1 MLIKTF
7 QRGPVPHPEYG
18 NWSEVGYTL
27 ELRQPESDS
36 GWTSCRTK
44 YTLSGMVQGIGG
56 TGNYDAEQVIRE
68 SNLVKVIEYWKR
80 DDHNVPLT
88 DEDGE
93 WIFNQPDGEGE
104 VVLDSESGGFW
115 AYMDTKSAV
124 LNLIQ
129 ILDDYINLHWEDQL
143 GYW

>member
-18 NWSEVGYTL
+18 EWSEVGYTL
-27 ELRQPESDS
+27 ELRQVEDD
-36 GWTSCRTK
+36 RTK
-44 YTLSGMVQGIGG
+44 YTLSGMVQGVGGIG
-56 TGNYDAEQVIRE
+56 NNDAEQVIRD
-68 SNLVKVIEYWKR
+68 SNLVNVIEYWKR
-80 DDHNVPLT
+80 DDDQNVIT

-93 WIFNQPDGEGE
+93 YVFNQPDGEGE

-124 LNLIQ
+124 LGVVQ
-129 ILDDYINLHWEDQL
+129 ILDDYINQNWEDQL